1 MSFKK
6 YKNIQLTNQIDEV
19 NCITHS
25 GKFHVDDVI
34 STVFLS
40 KILKKVILLR
50 ISTIENKNL
59 ENKIV
64 YDIGFGEFD
73 HHQKNRNG
81 KRENGIY
88 FSSIGLLWQKFGK
101 KYLEKLRVK
110 NINKTFE
117 YMDKELIQY
126 IDATDNMQIEYLENK
141 ISPDFIKLCNPEWNE
156 NISEDEAFL
165 HALKLADEFWEVYL
179 KHAIAEVEAIDIIL
193 NRINNCKDCY
203 LIFDKE
209 MPYRKAIKLSN
220 NDKLKYI
227 IFKSRREGYDIRTI
241 CDSRKFKKELVQAK
255 DINAARK
262 LTNINDLIYVDIHR
276 KLCCTKTLESAI
288 QLVKYNEDCKTKNK

>member
-1 MSFKK
+1 MSLKK
-6 YKNIQLTNQIDEV
+6 YKNIQLTNQIDEA

-40 KILKKVILLR
+40 KLLEKIILLR
-50 ISTIENKNL
+50 ISSTENKNL

-81 KRENGIY
+81 QRENGIY

-101 KYLEKLRVK
+101 KYLEELKVK
-110 NINKTFE
+110 NIDKTFE

-126 IDATDNMQIEYLENK
+126 IDATDNMQTKYLENK
-141 ISPDFIKLCNPEWNE
+141 ISPDFIKLCNPEWDE
-156 NISEDEAFL
+156 NISEDEAFIR
-165 HALKLADEFWEVYL
+165 ALKLADEFWEIYL
-179 KHAIAEVEAIDIIL
+179 KHAIAEVEAVNIIL
-193 NRINNCKDCY
+193 DKIKNCKDCY
-203 LIFDKE
+203 LVLDKE

-227 IFKSRREGYDIRTI
+227 IFKSRRKGYDIRI
-241 CDSRKFKKELVQAK
+241 INDSCELKKELLQAK
-255 DINAARK
+255 DINTARI
-262 LTNINDLIYVDIHR
+262 LTNINDLIYVDMHGN
-276 KLCCTKTLESAI
+276 LCCTKTLESAI
-288 QLVKYNEDCKTKNK
+288 QLVKYNEKK

>member
-1 MSFKK
+1 MSLKK
-6 YKNIQLTNQIDEV
+6 YKNIQLTNQIDEA

-40 KILKKVILLR
+40 KLLEKIILLR
-50 ISTIENKNL
+50 ISSTENKNL

-81 KRENGIY
+81 QRENGIFY
-88 FSSIGLLWQKFGK
+88 SSIGLLWQKFGK
-101 KYLEKLRVK
+101 KYLEKLKVK
-110 NINKTFE
+110 NIDKTFE

-126 IDATDNMQIEYLENK
+126 IDATDNMQTEYLENK
-141 ISPDFIKLCNPEWNE
+141 ISPDFIKLCNPEWDE
-156 NISEDEAFL
+156 NISEDEAFIR
-165 HALKLADEFWEVYL
+165 ALKLADEFWEIYL
-179 KHAIAEVEAIDIIL
+179 KHAIAEEEVVDIIL
-193 NRINNCKDCY
+193 DKIKNCKDCY
-203 LIFDKE
+203 LVLDKE

-241 CDSRKFKKELVQAK
+241 SDTYKFKKELVQAK
-255 DINAARK
+255 DINTARI
-262 LTNINDLIYVDIHR
+262 LTNINDLIYVDMHGN
-276 KLCCTKTLESAI
+276 LCCTKTLESAI
-288 QLVKYNEDCKTKNK
+288 QLVKYNEKK

>member
-1 MSFKK
+1 MSLKK
-6 YKNIQLTNQIDEV
+6 YKNIQLTNQIDEA

-40 KILKKVILLR
+40 KLLEKIILLR
-50 ISTIENKNL
+50 ISSTENKNL

-81 KRENGIY
+81 QRENGIY

-101 KYLEKLRVK
+101 KYLEKLKVN
-110 NINKTFE
+110 NIDKTFE

-126 IDATDNMQIEYLENK
+126 IDATDNMQTEYLENK
-141 ISPDFIKLCNPEWNE
+141 ISPDFIKLCNPEWDE
-156 NISEDEAFL
+156 NISEDEAFIR
-165 HALKLADEFWEVYL
+165 ALKLADEFWEIYL
-179 KHAIAEVEAIDIIL
+179 KHAIAEVEAVDIIL
-193 NRINNCKDCY
+193 DKIKNCKDCY
-203 LIFDKE
+203 LVLDKE

-241 CDSRKFKKELVQAK
+241 SDTYKFKKELVQAK
-255 DINAARK
+255 DINTARI
-262 LTNINDLIYVDIHR
+262 LTNINDLIYVDMHGN
-276 KLCCTKTLESAI
+276 LCCTKTLESAI
-288 QLVKYNEDCKTKNK
+288 QLVKYNEKK